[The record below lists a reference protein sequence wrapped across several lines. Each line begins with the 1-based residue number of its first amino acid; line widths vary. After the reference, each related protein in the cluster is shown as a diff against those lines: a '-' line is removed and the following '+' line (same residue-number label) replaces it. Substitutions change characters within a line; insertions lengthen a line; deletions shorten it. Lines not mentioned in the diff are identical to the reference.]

1 MIYPDDSDYSIMSF
15 LFSNYELLVWVGGL
29 ELCRYPNSQN
39 PLARF
44 FFGIQEHQPSSP
56 TWQIYIAITI
66 THRTRWVMSF
76 MVFRQLFFF
85 VPSMTMIFHGMASW
99 DSHEISMISQ
109 WNPNDKPFIYWFILI
124 YMSDYINQ
132 GWSLYLSV
140 LTLFLQWT
148 AYKFTNPF
156 WWYSP

>member
-85 VPSMTMIFHGMASW
+85 CSVNDNDIPWNGIVRLPWNLYDIPM
-99 DSHEISMISQ
+99 ESQ
-109 WNPNDKPFIYWFILI
+109 WQTIYILI
-124 YMSDYINQ
+124 YIDLYVWLYKSGMITIFVSSNTFSPVN
-132 GWSLYLSV
+132 SL
-140 LTLFLQWT
+140 
-148 AYKFTNPF
+148 
-156 WWYSP
+156 